1 MGNCI
6 GQVEQSPQILPRRIL
21 LHHYRMFL
29 MLRVRWGVGRQ
40 LGAASKPRAEAAD
53 PCRDLLLTFSNDQTR
68 AESSIHFVEGDS
80 NEMREAALDKFC

>member
-1 MGNCI
+1 
-6 GQVEQSPQILPRRIL
+6 
-21 LHHYRMFL
+21 MFL
-29 MLRVRWGVGRQ
+29 VLRIRWSAGRQ

-68 AESSIHFVEGDS
+68 AESSIHFVKGGG